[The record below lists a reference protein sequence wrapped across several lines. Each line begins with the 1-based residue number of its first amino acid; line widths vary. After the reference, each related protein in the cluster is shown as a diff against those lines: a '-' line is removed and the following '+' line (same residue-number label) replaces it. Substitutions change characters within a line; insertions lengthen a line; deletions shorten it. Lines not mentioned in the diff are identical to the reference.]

1 MAPLGDCFICI
12 YIYIILSCSLLLGEM
27 IQSDKLM
34 CFSERRFFFFSGC
47 VGGLAP
53 QKVGKK
59 TSSHMGR
66 SAPFCLQM
74 LQGDMEI
81 IRIVDLFYRDV
92 RTTLRIIGCFLNLVI

>member
-1 MAPLGDCFICI
+1 MAPLGDCF
-12 YIYIILSCSLLLGEM
+12 IYIILSCSLLLGEM

-34 CFSERRFFFFSGC
+34 CFSERRFFFSGC

-53 QKVGKK
+53 EKVGKK
-59 TSSHMGR
+59 MSSHMGR

-74 LQGDMEI
+74 LQGDIEI